1 MMRSPI
7 RSGWFDQKDCYVPC
21 LPARQGIGWP
31 FFPARTERYVRAGVT
46 FFGHPKKVTKEKLQT
61 KGKFDLIEM
70 L

>member
-31 FFPARTERYVRAGVT
+31 FFLVYRQAGVT
-46 FFGHPKKVTKEKLQT
+46 FFGHPKKVTKEKLRT